1 LLWAGVGVAMSH
13 GNQAAIKAAKRVSPP
28 GPPASA
34 FARAVDALF
43 EG

>member
-1 LLWAGVGVAMSH
+1 MSH

-28 GPPASA
+28 GPPESA